1 LLQERLLRLWPTEQ
15 QQQQQQQHEQ
25 QQPLQQRPPQQRR
38 AWVEVDAAAQARLSR
53 ELQQRLQHTVW
64 LSGGCDSW
72 YLTSFGSG
80 SGSGG
85 SSGGGSSSGG
95 SSPRRASSSVMWPGL
110 CVEFWWRTRRPRACD
125 WVAGVAAAGGGGSSL
140 GSLNSP
146 AAVRCTKK
154 VV

>member
-95 SSPRRASSSVMWPGL
+95 SSPRR
-110 CVEFWWRTRRPRACD
+110 D